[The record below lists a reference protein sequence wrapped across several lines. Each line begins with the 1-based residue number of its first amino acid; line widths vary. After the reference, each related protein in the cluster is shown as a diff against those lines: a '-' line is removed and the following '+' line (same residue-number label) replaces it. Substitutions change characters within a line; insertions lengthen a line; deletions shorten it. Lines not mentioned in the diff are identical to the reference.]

1 MKKVT
6 KLCLM
11 IAGIFGAFGI
21 ALCVIGA
28 ILGGTAG
35 LFSRIRDAWIRNT
48 WWNFS
53 SATEVVSEDVE
64 YVDSG
69 SYESSML
76 TFPADSVKNLDI
88 QSDLGTVNIYSN
100 GSSDGGNDEITAD
113 ISSEY
118 CTLNGDTLEIRLDI
132 GAVADVYIPDNMMLE
147 SVHLEADTGE
157 IYAETINCS
166 GTFSAEADIGTI
178 DIDSL
183 VAQSANITTD
193 TGSINIYS
201 SRVTGDIFLEA
212 DVGSVNLSA
221 YGSESDYN
229 FEIQNDVGQ
238 IYIGGVDAGENIGS
252 SGTKK
257 IDNSAV
263 KTITA
268 HADTGQIEI
277 NFEGE

>member
-35 LFSRIRDAWIRNT
+35 LFSRVREAWIRNS
-48 WWNFS
+48 WWNFG
-53 SATEVVSEDVE
+53 SAAEAVSEDVE
-64 YVDSG
+64 YTDSG
-69 SYESSML
+69 SFESAVF

-88 QSDLGTVNIYSN
+88 QTDLGTVNIYP
-100 GSSDGGNDEITAD
+100 SSSYGYSEDEITVD
-113 ISSEY
+113 IPDEY
-118 CTLNGDTLEIRLDI
+118 CTLDGDTLEIKMDT
-132 GAVADVYIPDNMMLE
+132 GDVAQVYIPDDILLE

-166 GTFSAEADIGTI
+166 GKFSAEADIGTI
-178 DIDSL
+178 DIDNL
-183 VAQSANITTD
+183 VAQSANISAD
-193 TGSINIYS
+193 TGSVNIYS
-201 SRVTGDIFLEA
+201 IRVTGDTSLEA
-212 DVGSVNLSA
+212 DIGNIYLNA
-221 YGSESDYN
+221 YGKESDYN

-238 IYIGGVDAGENIGS
+238 IYIDGVDVGENMGS

-268 HADTGQIEI
+268 HTDAGQIDI
-277 NFEGE
+277 SFEGE